1 MAKAVATCMCETCGK
16 PFTVSTIKRNATEAA
31 DWEKWAAKYYNEC
44 VDCRRKRIAKENDAE
59 NAEVQQLSKQRG
71 YPELKGTEKQI
82 AWANTLRLHYL
93 DRLRDQVK
101 GSTLKDKEWG
111 IRQYE
116 EICSFILRTYRQA
129 SFWIDNREYVALD
142 QRVRCDMHA
151 LETDLSSW
159 KNSKYAGSLLETE
172 RMQTWYALIH
182 NSYNVRC

>member
-1 MAKAVATCMCETCGK
+1 M
-16 PFTVSTIKRNATEAA
+16 
-31 DWEKWAAKYYNEC
+31 
-44 VDCRRKRIAKENDAE
+44 
-59 NAEVQQLSKQRG
+59 
-71 YPELKGTEKQI
+71 
-82 AWANTLRLHYL
+82 LRLHYL

-172 RMQTWYALIH
+172 RM
-182 NSYNVRC
+182 